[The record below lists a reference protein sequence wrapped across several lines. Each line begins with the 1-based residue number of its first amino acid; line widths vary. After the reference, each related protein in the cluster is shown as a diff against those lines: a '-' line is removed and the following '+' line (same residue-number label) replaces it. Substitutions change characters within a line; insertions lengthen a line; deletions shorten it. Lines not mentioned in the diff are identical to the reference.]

1 MKITVKII
9 SLVLTV
15 LLLVTVIGGSVF
27 SASAADTL
35 TITVDSAT
43 CEPGEYVE
51 VKLTMTNNP
60 GVACIWLTPKLDKGI
75 SLVDAKGAM
84 FSGFTADVSLL
95 WDSSVNVTTN
105 GTIATLKIKVGENT
119 TPGEYKIDL
128 AFRKACNEDLEDI
141 EAKIVSGKITV
152 IDPNAPE
159 TETTAETTDKAT
171 TEAVIVPESAETS
184 EIETKT
190 ETEKEI
196 RTEEEASK
204 ETQTEGEKVDRQ
216 EIVFTFGCASAVT
229 PQLGV
234 FALVI
239 CPALFLICK
248 TKKQKSQS

>member
-1 MKITVKII
+1 MKITVKIF
-9 SLVLTV
+9 SLILTV
-15 LLLVTVIGGSVF
+15 LLSVTVIGGSVF

-105 GTIATLKIKVGENT
+105 GTIATLKIKVGDY
-119 TPGEYKIDL
+119 TPFGEYKIDL
-128 AFRKACNEDLEDI
+128 KFREACNEDLEEI

-152 IDPNAPE
+152 IDPNAPVE
-159 TETTAETTDKAT
+159 K
-171 TEAVIVPESAETS
+171 TEAITAPESAETS

-234 FALVI
+234 LALVI

-248 TKKQKSQS
+248 TKKPKSQS